1 MYGVVDWDPSPGVV
15 LPNKSR
21 RNIDIYYSKICE
33 YSDMLK
39 QGGWFINPFFPIYK
53 AIFYGYLHNKIMN
66 RQVQQEE
73 WWGLVQPCC
82 LTGSDISQQKLS
94 LSQTLKQLTYNWKA
108 WILGKIWGRFSFNS
122 TKFPFFSTVRN
133 PQSSTLPGIKN
144 IQVTWCF
151 MSHCLGQNLETQILE
166 EVSRWSSLKDT
177 LIAMDV
183 VGCWVYSSIF
193 LYDNDMPITICR
205 WEVSVKKWGSILKQS
220 SGIYFSNQ

>member
-1 MYGVVDWDPSPGVV
+1 
-15 LPNKSR
+15 
-21 RNIDIYYSKICE
+21 
-33 YSDMLK
+33 MLK

-53 AIFYGYLHNKIMN
+53 AIFYGYLHNKNMN

-73 WWGLVQPCC
+73 WWGLVHPCC
-82 LTGSDISQQKLS
+82 FDRMWYITTEAKFEHDIDETVDTQWK
-94 LSQTLKQLTYNWKA
+94 TYYW
-108 WILGKIWGRFSFNS
+108 KIWGRFSLNS
-122 TKFPFFSTVRN
+122 TQFPFFSTVRN

>member
-1 MYGVVDWDPSPGVV
+1 MDFSYS
-15 LPNKSR
+15 N
-21 RNIDIYYSKICE
+21 SKICE

-53 AIFYGYLHNKIMN
+53 AIFYGYLHNKNMN

-94 LSQTLKQLTYNWKA
+94 LSMTLMKQLIHNEKHT
-108 WILGKIWGRFSFNS
+108 IGKIWGRFSFNS
-122 TKFPFFSTVRN
+122 TQFPFFSTVRN

-183 VGCWVYSSIF
+183 VGCWVYSSIC

-220 SGIYFSNQ
+220 SGIYSSNQ